1 MTEPTAATLSV
12 TRTRRIAALAEDSF
26 ALENLRRERQIGALH
41 DLWLAIP
48 HTEPS
53 RLYRM
58 LTERVIAA
66 MDGHTCSLLL
76 RERGTDRLRL
86 TASVGLP
93 ADVDESVTLL
103 VGERIAGR
111 VAASR
116 QPILIQKDPM
126 GNTTLVKAGTTPI
139 EPRPEVESAMCAPL
153 LDLSGEPVGVLCV
166 SRHAPSS
173 PFRDGDLR
181 MFSLFAAQLGSV
193 IAQKQ
198 TVEDL
203 THAALE
209 QASLEREMA
218 KSAHL
223 ASLGQLAAMI
233 AHELRNPLSSIKGA
247 AQYLLE
253 ADANDPAT
261 LQDFLSIVVEE
272 ADALGHLT
280 TDLLE
285 FARPTPPELAESDL
299 GAVVREE
306 TTFLR
311 EELARQGVVSLELNL
326 ADEPAF
332 CQIDPAQLGRVLRN
346 LLLNAAQSIASVG
359 NARIDGRVA
368 VSLAPDGPFW
378 CLTVA
383 DNGPGLPQSLHGR
396 LFEPFF
402 TTKAKGTGLGLA
414 QVKRTVE
421 LHNGTVTA
429 ENTGDGGA
437 RFLVRL
443 PRLT

>member
-1 MTEPTAATLSV
+1 MNEPSPATLSV
-12 TRTRRIAALAEDSF
+12 TRTRRASALASDSF
-26 ALENLRRERQIGALH
+26 AAENLRRERQIGALH

-116 QPILIQKDPM
+116 QPILIQNDPTS
-126 GNTTLVKAGTTPI
+126 NLTLVKAGNSPI

-153 LDLSGEPVGVLCV
+153 LDLTGEPVGVLCV
-166 SRHAPSS
+166 SRHAPAI

-193 IAQKQ
+193 IAQRQ

-209 QASLEREMA
+209 QASLEREMTR
-218 KSAHL
+218 SAHL

-247 AQYLLE
+247 AQFLLE
-253 ADANDPAT
+253 EDRSDPAT
-261 LQDFLSIVVEE
+261 LKDFLNIVVEE

-299 GAVVREE
+299 GQVVRDEAS
-306 TTFLR
+306 FLR
-311 EELARQGVVSLELNL
+311 EELARQGVVELHL
-326 ADEPAF
+326 DLPETPTP
-332 CQIDPAQLGRVLRN
+332 CRIDSAQLGRVLRN

-359 NARIDGRVA
+359 NSRIDGKVA
-368 VSLAPDGPFW
+368 VSLAPDGKFW
-378 CLTVA
+378 RLSLA
-383 DNGPGLPQSLHGR
+383 DNGPGLPENLQGR